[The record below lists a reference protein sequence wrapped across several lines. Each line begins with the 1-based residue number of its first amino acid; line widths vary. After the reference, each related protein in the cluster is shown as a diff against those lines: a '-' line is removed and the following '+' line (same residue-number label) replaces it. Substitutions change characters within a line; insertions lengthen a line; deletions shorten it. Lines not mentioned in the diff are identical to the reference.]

1 MRVRVYPQGCKPS
14 QPSLHTATR
23 IGADASWPSA
33 MGCAGSKEAVDETS
47 HKDIETNV
55 AAPTGAGAASNGS
68 FTQSGYHS
76 DVQGSTKHAFTE
88 QLVLPRHCCALA
100 TAALAAATFA
110 PAAATF
116 ALAATPVTTASL
128 STTTRTLATA
138 HTHHVPPRQVT
149 NNIHKI
155 HEVYDLTH
163 STTLGRGACGSVS
176 TCKHIAT
183 QALYAMKTVSIE
195 GMVPLGRTL
204 TLTLA

>member
-1 MRVRVYPQGCKPS
+1 
-14 QPSLHTATR
+14 
-23 IGADASWPSA
+23 
-33 MGCAGSKEAVDETS
+33 MGCAGSKEAVDETN
-47 HKDIETNV
+47 HKDIKTNV
-55 AAPTGAGAASNGS
+55 AAPTGAGAASNRNT
-68 FTQSGYHS
+68 TQSGYHS

-128 STTTRTLATA
+128 STTRTLATA
-138 HTHHVPPRQVT
+138 HTHRHVPPRQVT

-204 TLTLA
+204 TLTQA

>member
-1 MRVRVYPQGCKPS
+1 
-14 QPSLHTATR
+14 
-23 IGADASWPSA
+23 
-33 MGCAGSKEAVDETS
+33 MGCAGSKEAVDETN
-47 HKDIETNV
+47 HKDIKTNV
-55 AAPTGAGAASNGS
+55 AAPTGAGAASNRNT
-68 FTQSGYHS
+68 TQSGYHS

-116 ALAATPVTTASL
+116 ALAATTVTTASL
-128 STTTRTLATA
+128 STTARTLATA
-138 HTHHVPPRQVT
+138 HTHRHVPPRQVT
-149 NNIHKI
+149 NNVHKLQ
-155 HEVYDLTH
+155 EVYDLTH

-195 GMVPLGRTL
+195 GMVPLGRSL
-204 TLTLA
+204 TLTRA

>member
-1 MRVRVYPQGCKPS
+1 
-14 QPSLHTATR
+14 
-23 IGADASWPSA
+23 
-33 MGCAGSKEAVDETS
+33 MGCAGSKEAVDETN
-47 HKDIETNV
+47 HKDIKTNV
-55 AAPTGAGAASNGS
+55 AAPTGAGAASNRNT
-68 FTQSGYHS
+68 TQSGYHS

-116 ALAATPVTTASL
+116 ALAATTVTTASL
-128 STTTRTLATA
+128 STTAQTLATA
-138 HTHHVPPRQVT
+138 HTHRHVPPRQVT
-149 NNIHKI
+149 NNVHKI

-195 GMVPLGRTL
+195 GMVPRGRTL
-204 TLTLA
+204 TLTQA